1 MIPKVIHY
9 CWFGGKE
16 IPPKVRNYISTWKK
30 RCPEYEIKEW
40 NESNFNVNCCSY
52 VKEAYQNKK
61 WAFVSD
67 YVRLFVLV
75 KYGGIYLDTDVELL
89 KSFDSLLKL
98 DSFFGRQQSG
108 EINTGL
114 GFGAKAK
121 SPVLKY
127 MLAEYDNVQFEKN
140 QLLKISCPLINTKAI
155 DSAMK
160 DGVFD
165 SGKNKILP
173 PEYMDPLASGKNAR
187 NLMSDLTISVH
198 HYSASWT
205 SNQQRLKRRI
215 ARIIG
220 EETIIK
226 IKSIIGK

>member
-9 CWFGGKE
+9 CWFGGKP
-16 IPPKVRNYISTWKK
+16 IPQEVKACIRSWNKY
-30 RCPEYEIKEW
+30 CPDYKIIRWDEK
-40 NESNFNVNCCSY
+40 NFDVTCVPF
-52 VKEAYQNKK
+52 VKEAYENQA

-67 YVRLFVLV
+67 YARLKIV
-75 KYGGIYLDTDVELL
+75 YENGGIYLDTDVELL

-205 SNQQRLKRRI
+205 SNQQRLKRRS